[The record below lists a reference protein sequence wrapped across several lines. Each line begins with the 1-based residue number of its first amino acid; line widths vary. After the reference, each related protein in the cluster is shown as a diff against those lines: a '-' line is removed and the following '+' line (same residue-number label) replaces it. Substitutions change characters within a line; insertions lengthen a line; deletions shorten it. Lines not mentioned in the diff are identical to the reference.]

1 MKLYAS
7 PWKYGLLGGLSD
19 FFKGI
24 GDAQNQQRKFQNDLS
39 LAQVKAQNDRMV
51 KLMEAEARQR
61 SYKVNETDP
70 TTGQAYVASY
80 RNTVNKDGTT
90 TPVLLGRIPADDK
103 MAIQDREDQRA
114 AANRSSI
121 EKVNSNIQ
129 NHIDARAAADRAAKA
144 NGGAASV
151 TQQGLNT
158 RAVMKATQADMQ
170 ELHAAHGSDR
180 DALLKAQG
188 IDPKASDAE
197 AQYRAKMKA
206 IHEADIGK
214 ASPSA
219 SNGDSDDD
227 GSHPQM
233 TASGQP
239 IHYAPDGTPLILGPD
254 GKPTKYV
261 PDANGNSNVPLA
273 MDTANDGSVDPTT
286 SDDTSDGSGNAPV
299 GMGLLA
305 SADPTDQSSA
315 PSAAASSSDDD
326 DDDDEGDD
334 NAPPSNQQGLLS

>member
-24 GDAQNQQRKFQNDLS
+24 GDAQNQQRKFQNDMS
-39 LAQVKAQNDRMV
+39 LANVKAQNDRMV

-70 TTGQAYVASY
+70 DTGKPMVASY

-121 EKVNSNIQ
+121 ENVNSNIQ

-151 TQQGLNT
+151 TQQGPNT

-170 ELHAAHGSDR
+170 ELHAAHGSER

-197 AQYRAKMKA
+197 AQYRAKMFLDNSVA
-206 IHEADIGK
+206 HDHWMATVRDTNRTVREMWLTGA
-214 ASPSA
+214 
-219 SNGDSDDD
+219 
-227 GSHPQM
+227 GSLSE
-233 TASGQP
+233 TS
-239 IHYAPDGTPLILGPD
+239 
-254 GKPTKYV
+254 YV
-261 PDANGNSNVPLA
+261 TECAWFEVSRGA
-273 MDTANDGSVDPTT
+273 HGI
-286 SDDTSDGSGNAPV
+286 
-299 GMGLLA
+299 LA
-305 SADPTDQSSA
+305 SLCAIRRLP
-315 PSAAASSSDDD
+315 
-326 DDDDEGDD
+326 
-334 NAPPSNQQGLLS
+334 